1 MTRMNKG
8 ADMQSAEIG
17 GGTYGIGGTATATST
32 TSLTGTASPFVASAY
47 IGQIVSAEVAYGVIT
62 ANTTSVLTVDQW
74 YNPAS
79 PNTTPGTTPST
90 TAKFS
95 ILPGA
100 APAMFMG
107 IAATGARMPV
117 VTDTTLLNEGST
129 AGSGMLRKPG
139 TYAHTTSA
147 TNYTMSNTWTYTST
161 DNGTTRSYDTI
172 GLFNTVTPVTGIM
185 QFQTTMNAPASLSI
199 TGDAV
204 TVTQTVT
211 E

>member
-17 GGTYGIGGTATATST
+17 GGTYGISGTATNVTVT
-32 TSLTGTASPFVASAY
+32 TLTATGTPFVSSAY
-47 IGQIVSAEVAYGVIT
+47 IGQIVAAENAYAVIT
-62 ANTTSVLTVDQW
+62 SNTTGALTYDQW

-79 PNTTPGTTPST
+79 PNATPGTTPTT
-90 TAKFS
+90 TAKYQ

-107 IAATGARMPV
+107 IAATGARTPV
-117 VTDTTLLNEGST
+117 VTDTTLLNEIST

-147 TNYTMSNTWTYTST
+147 ANYTMSNTWTYTAT
-161 DNGTTRSYDTI
+161 DTGTTRSFDTI
-172 GLFNTVTPVTGIM
+172 ALFNTVTPVTGIM